1 MAEMFDHGSVMT
13 AKRVPVSGSAIEDA
27 ATLSWQ
33 ASGVDGFWIKVL
45 MEDAAK
51 QIRTWLMKIDPG
63 AASASHSHD
72 DIEQIYVLEG
82 TFYDQEGSYEAGN
95 YLVRAAG
102 TEHIAGSIEG
112 CIVLLTYSPAR

>member
-1 MAEMFDHGSVMT
+1 
-13 AKRVPVSGSAIEDA
+13 
-27 ATLSWQ
+27 
-33 ASGVDGFWIKVL
+33 
-45 MEDAAK
+45 
-51 QIRTWLMKIDPG
+51 MKIDPG

-102 TEHIAGSIEG
+102 TEHIAGSLEG